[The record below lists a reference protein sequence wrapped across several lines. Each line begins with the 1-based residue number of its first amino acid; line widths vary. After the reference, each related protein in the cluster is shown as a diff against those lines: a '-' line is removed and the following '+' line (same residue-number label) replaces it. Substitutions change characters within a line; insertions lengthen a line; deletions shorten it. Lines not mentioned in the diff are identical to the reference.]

1 MDRYLESS
9 RHPSSIGQAS
19 ASLTDFAANSNRIGP
34 AELMADTRSCFA
46 DESSRS
52 RGRKCP
58 SFALQVPPSPIRGRG
73 ECRVPNAPAAWCA
86 HIGSEYAHQYS
97 QRRHRK
103 HPAFPTQWFYG
114 FLRALPGDHRFVDPV
129 IRATRWR
136 LANLTPASGRQN
148 HTASPS
154 ATASA
159 RLTLRR
165 VHRIPPRERGD
176 RVSPLWWDRMGEPIT
191 LRLPSRQGKFLKTGN
206 GI

>member
-1 MDRYLESS
+1 M
-9 RHPSSIGQAS
+9 S
-19 ASLTDFAANSNRIGP
+19 AETWKPRRRSHVRSLI
-34 AELMADTRSCFA
+34 RSDHDA
-46 DESSRS
+46 HSRS
-52 RGRKCP
+52 RPTHRARGLP
-58 SFALQVPPSPIRGRG
+58 ENLSPFPNRGRG

-86 HIGSEYAHQYS
+86 LGVVKYAHQYS

-154 ATASA
+154 ATRSA
-159 RLTLRR
+159 RLTPRR
-165 VHRIPPRERGD
+165 GHRIPPHVRDDRDTPLQRGG
-176 RVSPLWWDRMGEPIT
+176 MA
-191 LRLPSRQGKFLKTGN
+191 RQVPHNSEKQK
-206 GI
+206 